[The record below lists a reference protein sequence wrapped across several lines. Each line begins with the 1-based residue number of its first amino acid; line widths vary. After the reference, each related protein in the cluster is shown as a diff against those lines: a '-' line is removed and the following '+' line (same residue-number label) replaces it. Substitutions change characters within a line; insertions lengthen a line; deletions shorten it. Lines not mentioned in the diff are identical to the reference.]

1 MKNSKKE
8 LKKFMSQII
17 PSDLT
22 LKQIPETI
30 QGAFLAGMERAD
42 EIYRESIL
50 EACKEVG
57 MDANLFFR
65 IVLKHQ
71 E

>member
-1 MKNSKKE
+1 MKNDKEE

-30 QGAFLAGMERAD
+30 QRAFLEGMKRAD